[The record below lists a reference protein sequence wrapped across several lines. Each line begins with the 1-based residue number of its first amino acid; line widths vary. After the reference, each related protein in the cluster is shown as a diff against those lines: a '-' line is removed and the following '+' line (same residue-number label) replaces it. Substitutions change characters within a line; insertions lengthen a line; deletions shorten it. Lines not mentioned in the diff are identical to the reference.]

1 MLLCIFILL
10 VLFLVLIK
18 FYNLETFKVAPYDPD
33 NILSNKYKSSKIED
47 ENTYT
52 NYIFNKNR
60 KNKNLFMG
68 SILNNY
74 YNYLKV

>member
-10 VLFLVLIK
+10 VLLVLLIK
-18 FYNLETFKVAPYDPD
+18 FYNLETFKVEPYDPD
-33 NILSNKYKSSKIED
+33 DILSNKYKSSKIED

-68 SILNNY
+68 SIFNNY